1 MWHKTRRNK
10 KKNKSIKQ
18 KRFVEQSDF
27 KSFHLIFDLLRFITW
42 SSHKLAGRIVA
53 DNSTWKSA
61 ETSCETSII
70 YRPSWDEISRKSS
83 GRKWP
88 IQSENGGGK
97 AQFIY
102 PVSTLFHNARKWNS
116 FKCNSFLATTT
127 TTTTTTRGENWAL
140 GCLLVCGIDA
150 QSSADSRGLTPFK
163 LSQCRLYMQHTA
175 SKRSLSLIRIRALI
189 NSTFGGSAAHY

>member
-10 KKNKSIKQ
+10 KKSIKK

-70 YRPSWDEISRKSS
+70 YRPNWDEISRKSS

-97 AQFIY
+97 AQFNPFQLCSI
-102 PVSTLFHNARKWNS
+102 
-116 FKCNSFLATTT
+116 
-127 TTTTTTRGENWAL
+127 TRESEIL
-140 GCLLVCGIDA
+140 
-150 QSSADSRGLTPFK
+150 SSAILFLQQQQQQQQEAKIEPWVVFWCAELMHNQAQIQEDLLHS
-163 LSQCRLYMQHTA
+163 S
-175 SKRSLSLIRIRALI
+175 
-189 NSTFGGSAAHY
+189 